1 MYNEDVKKRFIEEK
15 ENTTIMS
22 PNFILNKFK
31 HIESTENELGKDL
44 SNFTTDEIISYY
56 KLSNFTSYDSLNITN
71 NLFARYTQ
79 WCLQNSL
86 VKDNQNHYL
95 EFTPHI
101 LNTCMNKAL
110 IAQKIISKDTLYS
123 WIKDLENPRDIFVFL
138 CLFEFGRSKD
148 FVEISNAKLK
158 DLNGNELTL
167 CTGRTVKI
175 SNELKNIIYDCVD
188 ATTYVAITSDRNG
201 SKPTL
206 RNLVDNGSIMKMTY
220 NSNINANDATKG
232 RGIYSLIQRNLDY
245 LDVQSNISS
254 NDIVDSGKIHFIK
267 ERAKELGITT
277 YEYVYNSKY
286 LQEVNHQFG
295 CKITRSVFWLRY
307 KEYLEA

>member
-245 LDVQSNISS
+245 LDVQSNISA

-277 YEYVYNSKY
+277 YEYVYKDR
-286 LQEVNHQFG
+286 
-295 CKITRSVFWLRY
+295 KSVV
-307 KEYLEA
+307 